1 MSQNLVSLSFSAED
15 IAAIDAAI
23 GTLENKFAHLVQL
36 SVDDRR
42 SLTKMGEKSESVC
55 RQTLMVLAQDAQV
68 IPPGYDLAEA
78 QRDLAVLDLLLRPR
92 FSRIRLLRSKA
103 DDTEMAL
110 GSDVLAAALEGYAIA
125 KAFGK
130 GAGLDS
136 LKEAMATR
144 FSGGRRAARSVSA

>member
-1 MSQNLVSLSFSAED
+1 MSQNLVSLTFSADD

-23 GTLENKFAHLVQL
+23 ATLEKKLAPLIEL
-36 SVDDRR
+36 SIDDRR
-42 SLTKMGEKSESVC
+42 RLAKMGEKSESLC
-55 RQTLMVLAQDAQV
+55 RQTLMLLGQNAQL

-78 QRDLAVLDLLLRPR
+78 QRDLATLDLLVPR
-92 FSRIRLLRSKA
+92 FSRLRQLLRKA

-110 GSDVLAAALEGYAIA
+110 GSDILSAALEGYAIA

-130 GAGLDS
+130 GAGLDA

-144 FSGGRRAARSVSA
+144 FSGRWRAVKPDTE